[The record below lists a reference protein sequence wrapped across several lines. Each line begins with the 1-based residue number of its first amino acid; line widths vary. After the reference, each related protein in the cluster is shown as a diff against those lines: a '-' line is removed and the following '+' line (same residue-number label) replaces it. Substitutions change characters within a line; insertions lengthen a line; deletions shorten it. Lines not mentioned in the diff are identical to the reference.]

1 MKPAA
6 TLGPGTN
13 ATVPSPVVGDGGLP
27 VLMLQRVVK
36 IREHAGSRFQLEI
49 PELTVQAGEFVA
61 VVGES
66 GCGKSTLLDL
76 LALISRPDQMACYQL
91 AFSDHEQ
98 RDVAKLWLDNDEDG
112 LAEIRRKHLGY
123 VLQTGGLLPYLTVR
137 DNLLLPMN
145 LNRLPDGRQRVGEMA
160 SRMGVADCL
169 HRLPESLSGGQR
181 QRVAILRALSHSP
194 RLVLADEPTAA
205 VDKRRARLI
214 VEDFRSLARDEGLSI
229 IMVTHDLDLVQPVA
243 DTTYGF
249 TVGQFSES
257 EIHSVC
263 SRESA

>member
-1 MKPAA
+1 MPLL
-6 TLGPGTN
+6 TLK
-13 ATVPSPVVGDGGLP
+13 
-27 VLMLQRVVK
+27 QVVK
-36 IREHAGSRFQLEI
+36 TKEHAGSRFQLLI
-49 PELTVQAGEFVA
+49 PDLVVEPGEFVA

-76 LALISRPDQMACYQL
+76 LALISRPDSVACYHL
-91 AFSDHEQ
+91 VFSASEQ
-98 RDVAKLWLDNDEDG
+98 RDVAKLWMENDEVS
-112 LAEIRRKHLGY
+112 LADIRRQYLGY
-123 VLQTGGLLPYLTVR
+123 VLQTGGLLPYLNVR
-137 DNLLLPMN
+137 KNLLLPMN
-145 LNRLPDGRQRVGEMA
+145 LNRLPDGLQRVVDMA
-160 SRMGVADCL
+160 QRMGVSNCL

-205 VDKRRARLI
+205 VDKRRAKLI

-249 TVGQFSES
+249 HVTQYAEN

-263 SRESA
+263 SREIP